1 MLECLLSGEG
11 DHLLSDINGYQLR
24 NFRDT
29 YGTSAF
35 VCRYLHCSKATDGF
49 DSLQQRD
56 THEAKHQR
64 KFRCAHPFCAYFHS
78 GFTTRSALKKHN
90 QKYHGAVEDR
100 GTLAQAIIVLKQ
112 RNAPRTRPSVNV
124 QNLTVERVTKRCQT
138 KIQTLGILNCR
149 TQCVSFI
156 STFLCWDL
164 AQIGLISQNF
174 DGPNTDKEYLIL

>member
-124 QNLTVERVTKRCQT
+124 QNLTVEKSDQT
-138 KIQTLGILNCR
+138 VPNQNPNAGYIKLQDAMCEFYINFFVLGSGADRIDIPKL
-149 TQCVSFI
+149 
-156 STFLCWDL
+156 
-164 AQIGLISQNF
+164 
-174 DGPNTDKEYLIL
+174 